1 MHLHDHF
8 SLRNQDLTLTR
19 TELLNTKEELKGNMQ
34 DAIVDLEMMKATQSY
49 NLTTLW
55 KKVFSQRTY
64 KNSSKGYFSLQVS
77 NLNVKK
83 E

>member
-1 MHLHDHF
+1 MHLHDNF

-34 DAIVDLEMMKATQSY
+34 DANVDLEMIKATQSY

-64 KNSSKGYFSLQVS
+64 KHSSKGYFSLKVS
-77 NLNVKK
+77 HLKIRK